1 MATVPEYYLEDPPE
15 YGEYGEDED
24 AGDEDPPKYT
34 TEAEIPDYEIYE
46 EDRINETLDEF
57 KLANYEDIEM
67 QLRRDDM
74 TEKGRYSYLSKQI
87 EAADEKRRKFR
98 GYKTQVTK
106 QLNKGLISETEAQ
119 LERKALD
126 DTRKVLNDYINYHRG
141 KLKSIKGSGLKSVVF
156 LNPKETLKKLELIV
170 GSIGAGNNSIELR
183 NTGVAILDIL
193 LRHYIINKHQYSK
206 IYRNF
211 FL

>member
-1 MATVPEYYLEDPPE
+1 MTTVPEYYLEDPPE

-24 AGDEDPPKYT
+24 DGDEDEDDGDEDPLKYM
-34 TEAEIPDYEIYE
+34 TEAE

-126 DTRKVLNDYINYHRG
+126 DTRKVLNDYIDYHRG

-156 LNPKETLKKLELIV
+156 LNPKEALKKLELIV